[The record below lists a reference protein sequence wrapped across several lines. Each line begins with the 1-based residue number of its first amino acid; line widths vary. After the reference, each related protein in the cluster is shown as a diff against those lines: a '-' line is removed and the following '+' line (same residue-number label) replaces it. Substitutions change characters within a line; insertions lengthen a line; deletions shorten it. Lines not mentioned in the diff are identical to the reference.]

1 MVKKI
6 NKKNSSIKLIRKQS
20 SLKINSTLKPF
31 KKVSYEKRKR
41 NRILKTGLTAL
52 GLTALGT
59 LGALI
64 YNKYKK
70 KPRNAIQN

>member
-41 NRILKTGLTAL
+41 NQILKTGLTAL
-52 GLTALGT
+52 GLTALG
-59 LGALI
+59 ALI

-70 KPRNAIQN
+70 KPRNTIQNYI